1 MYYFNGSPINN
12 PLVYQN
18 ESFWD
23 GRDWYKVYNDETTC
37 RREAEMLTI
46 ANGCEGGV
54 VRITGSGYGVLEE
67 RHDDGSVIERYAIKE
82 EYVQGERFDDYV
94 GYNYDEERAI
104 HLFISLLQTLSVLLE
119 RGIIH
124 NDLKPE
130 NIIVRD
136 NGRPVLI
143 DLGISKKTDPNDPL
157 QEYHTNISEHF
168 SAPEKELKGPSPVS
182 VRGDIFSIGRLMKYL
197 MDHNPEK
204 GENAYSK
211 TFINIRKKCTA
222 RNPAERYAS
231 FDEVRGQL
239 ERIIKEKKEQVHVVY
254 KGEKKKRMLGD
265 AIMRLLAGVSMVLLS
280 LAVYFIFRPPEKEPR
295 RTNPQ
300 KPSVIE
306 DCRIIYADVRNAI
319 KK

>member
-1 MYYFNGSPINN
+1 
-12 PLVYQN
+12 
-18 ESFWD
+18 
-23 GRDWYKVYNDETTC
+23 
-37 RREAEMLTI
+37 
-46 ANGCEGGV
+46 
-54 VRITGSGYGVLEE
+54 
-67 RHDDGSVIERYAIKE
+67 
-82 EYVQGERFDDYV
+82 
-94 GYNYDEERAI
+94 
-104 HLFISLLQTLSVLLE
+104 
-119 RGIIH
+119 
-124 NDLKPE
+124 
-130 NIIVRD
+130 
-136 NGRPVLI
+136 
-143 DLGISKKTDPNDPL
+143 
-157 QEYHTNISEHF
+157 
-168 SAPEKELKGPSPVS
+168 
-182 VRGDIFSIGRLMKYL
+182 

-265 AIMRLLAGVSMVLLS
+265 AIMRLLAGVSMVILS